1 MRKGIDMKKI
11 LMSSICVLALSA
23 GTAQAQSLDYGAMQE
38 LFGEP
43 VTTSANGS
51 PMRESDAPMNMTII
65 SAEEIARYPAREI
78 PDILRHYAGVSVRQN
93 TGTDYSVGIRGYN
106 PPGAE
111 RLLVLV
117 NGRQVYLDYYG
128 IVDWGLIPVE
138 INEIRQIE
146 IVRGPNTAL
155 FGFNASSGVVNIV
168 TYNPLH
174 DDVDVAEADVGVN
187 KNGRGSFIYT
197 FQNDDKFGA
206 RLSGGY
212 STIGEDTNNHNPA
225 EANLFRDK
233 STTQTFNSDV
243 VLKLNESTQARFEAS
258 LSKIKQ
264 NSMTAYYD
272 GTKADEGSSGLKMN
286 LTSDTDYGIIE
297 ANVYKNSADPKL
309 TIGLGQFFFT
319 NDVIV
324 AQLSDTFKIGTDH
337 TFRIAGEYRDNVTSF
352 ILPAISSLPLSE
364 TSYHI
369 ASVSGLW
376 YWNINPKLALS
387 TAVRFDHAQADLD
400 GTIFTGLGNPYS
412 NAEYN
417 NRYDEFGYNVGLLY
431 KLTDIDT
438 LRFNVAKGVDMPSS
452 FEVGFQVPGAN
463 SFYSDPN
470 TDVSDVHD
478 FQLGY
483 ERAISDIN
491 GSFKAS
497 VFYQQINEM
506 QGFFPVSSTRFL
518 SGNIGD
524 SKAYGFDLTLD
535 GKTDNNIRWGVNY
548 TFTKVRDDISTT
560 LDFEDLNSDHIINA
574 NVGYSPNEK
583 WDMDLFASYQSNFTS
598 DRDYNGANSVFN
610 VDPDVVLDARVAYK
624 PVDKLTVSLNGQ
636 ALLGEN
642 EQSSYGEE
650 VDRQVF
656 LRAKYDF

>member
-11 LMSSICVLALSA
+11 LMSSICVLALNVGA
-23 GTAQAQSLDYGAMQE
+23 AQAQSWDYGAMQE

-51 PMRESDAPMNMTII
+51 PMRESEAPMNMTII

-155 FGFNASSGVVNIV
+155 FGFNATSGVINIV

-187 KNGRGSFIYT
+187 KNGRGSFMYT
-197 FQNDDKFGA
+197 FQKEGQFGA

-212 STIGEDTNNHNPA
+212 STIGEDRNTYNPA
-225 EANLFRDK
+225 EATLFRNESK
-233 STTQTFNSDV
+233 TQTFNSDV
-243 VLKLNESTQARFEAS
+243 VLKLNENTQARFEAS
-258 LSKIKQ
+258 LSKIQQ

-272 GTKADEGSSGLKMN
+272 GTRADESSSGLKMN
-286 LTSDTDYGIIE
+286 VTSDTDYGIIE
-297 ANVYKNSADPKL
+297 ANIYKNAADPDL
-309 TIGLGQFFFT
+309 TIGLGRFVFT

-324 AQLSDTFKIGTDH
+324 AQLSDTFKVGTDH

-352 ILPAISSLPLSE
+352 TIPAISASPLSE

-387 TAVRFDHAQADLD
+387 TAVRYDHAQADLD
-400 GTIFTGLGNPYS
+400 GTIFGQNPHS
-412 NAEYN
+412 NAEFN
-417 NRYDEFGYNVGLLY
+417 NRYDEFGYNVGVLY

-438 LRFNVAKGVDMPSS
+438 LRFNAAKGVDMPSS
-452 FEVGFQVPGAN
+452 FEVGFQVPGAQTI
-463 SFYSDPN
+463 FSDPN

-483 ERAISDIN
+483 ERTISEIG

-497 VFYQQINEM
+497 AFYQQINEL
-506 QGFFPVSSTRFL
+506 QGFYATSTTSSV

-524 SKAYGFDLTLD
+524 SKSYGFDLTLD
-535 GKTDNNIRWGVNY
+535 GETDNNIRWGVNY
-548 TFTKVRDDISTT
+548 TYTKVKDDISTT
-560 LDFEDLNSDHIINA
+560 LDFEDLNADHIINA
-574 NVGYSPNEK
+574 HIGYSPNEK
-583 WDMDLFASYQSNFTS
+583 WDMDMFASYQSDFTS
-598 DRDYNGANSVFN
+598 DRDLNGAASVFN
-610 VDPDVVLDARVAYK
+610 VDPDVVLDARIAYK
-624 PVDKLTVSLNGQ
+624 PIDKLTVSLNGQ

-642 EQSSYGEE
+642 EQSSFGEE